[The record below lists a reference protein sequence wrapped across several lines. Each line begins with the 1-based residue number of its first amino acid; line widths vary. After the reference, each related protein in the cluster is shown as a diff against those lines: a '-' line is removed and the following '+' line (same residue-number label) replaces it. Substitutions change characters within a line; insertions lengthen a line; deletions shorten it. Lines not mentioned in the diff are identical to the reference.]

1 MKQAAFALQLL
12 GLVLLPVGLVAGV
25 SSGDTRTELVLLAVG
40 GIIFAFG
47 KFVLE
52 PRAK

>member
-1 MKQAAFALQLL
+1 MKQLAYALQLI
-12 GLVLLPVGLVAGV
+12 GLILLPVGLVAGV
-25 SSGDTRTELVLLAVG
+25 SSGDTRTELVLLAAG

-47 KFVLE
+47 KLVLE